1 MRRGQFHVVPDF
13 LPAET
18 WRPVFGWEQ
27 FYEVSDLGRIRS
39 MIRVGSRTQPNKKY
53 GGYLL
58 RPSLTP
64 NGYLVVY
71 LISTSRQ
78 RVRRYVHRLVLEAFV
93 GPQPAGKEGAHNNG
107 IRVDCGL
114 LNLRWATRSEN
125 HSDKNSH
132 GTQFRGETA
141 PMAKLT
147 DELVRK
153 IRTLCGSMSD
163 AKIARNV
170 GVCAE
175 TVRNVRLRKT
185 WTHVE

>member
-1 MRRGQFHVVPDF
+1 MRRGQSHVVPDF

-78 RVRRYVHRLVLEAFV
+78 VEVCQMPKSREMSEYVQRPCETSDCARHGRTSNEPPQTRPRTALPRTITRNLRFRYGHDSSCTHQKWLVRLAEASGHCRRVRMPSLSRCDR
-93 GPQPAGKEGAHNNG
+93 
-107 IRVDCGL
+107 
-114 LNLRWATRSEN
+114 RSQ
-125 HSDKNSH
+125 H
-132 GTQFRGETA
+132 TQRPDT
-141 PMAKLT
+141 
-147 DELVRK
+147 
-153 IRTLCGSMSD
+153 
-163 AKIARNV
+163 
-170 GVCAE
+170 
-175 TVRNVRLRKT
+175 
-185 WTHVE
+185 